1 MTPLLAGTEAV
12 AGTARAG
19 AYARHRP
26 EQTLLYQLVEAHY
39 PAFVEYLARVS
50 GHCRHMCSASLKTI

>member
-1 MTPLLAGTEAV
+1 MTPLLVGKDVV
-12 AGTARAG
+12 AGAVRAG

-26 EQTLLYQLVEAHY
+26 EQTLLYQLVETHY